1 MADTPKP
8 AGSLPSVDVS
18 TITDPDI
25 RRVVRQVVQLNQQ
38 LSAQIRQQQNEI
50 EALLQMMMEKHIG
63 SIGEFKRHL
72 LKLQQGGA
80 RSERIH
86 EQIAGVA
93 QIGLAAAPTS
103 ADQKPA
109 AATPAP
115 RPTRPEKYPEFAEP
129 EVDRPRRY
137 TL

>member
-1 MADTPKP
+1 M
-8 AGSLPSVDVS
+8 
-18 TITDPDI
+18 
-25 RRVVRQVVQLNQQ
+25 
-38 LSAQIRQQQNEI
+38 
-50 EALLQMMMEKHIG
+50 
-63 SIGEFKRHL
+63 

-93 QIGLAAAPTS
+93 QAGTDNPRAAAVSQP
-103 ADQKPA
+103 P
-109 AATPAP
+109 AATPP
-115 RPTRPEKYPEFAEP
+115 KPHRPANYPEYAEP